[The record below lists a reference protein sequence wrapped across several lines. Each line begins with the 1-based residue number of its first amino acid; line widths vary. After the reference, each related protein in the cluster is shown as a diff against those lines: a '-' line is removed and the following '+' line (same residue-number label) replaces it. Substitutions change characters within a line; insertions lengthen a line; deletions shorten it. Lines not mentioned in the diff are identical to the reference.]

1 MKMKKVLAAMLGAV
15 MVAGCLTGCGGSSTG
30 SSTSPESSAESEGTF
45 DSAKAITVV
54 SREDG
59 SGTRGAFI
67 ELFGIEEKDA
77 DGKKVDKTISTA
89 EETNSTAVMITS
101 VEGNENAVGYI
112 SLGALKNSVKAV
124 KIDGV
129 EPTTDN
135 VKNGTYKVARP
146 FNIAVKD
153 DVNDA
158 AKDFISFI
166 MSKEGQEVINE
177 AGYIG
182 SDDAKEYKATEA
194 TGDIVVGGSTSVSPV
209 MEKLIEA
216 YEKVN
221 SNVKIDLQQSDS
233 TSGMTGTIEGVLDIG
248 MASREL
254 KDEEASELTATTIA
268 MDGIAVIVNKNNDI
282 TELTA
287 DQVKGMYTGT
297 ITDWADVK

>member
-1 MKMKKVLAAMLGAV
+1 MKKSKKVVAAMLIATTVITG
-15 MVAGCLTGCGGSSTG
+15 LTACGKDS
-30 SSTSPESSAESEGTF
+30 SEGGNKSTKI
-45 DSAKAITVV
+45 SVIT
-54 SREDG
+54 RESG

>member
-1 MKMKKVLAAMLGAV
+1 MKKSKKVIAAML
-15 MVAGCLTGCGGSSTG
+15 VAATFVTGLTACGKDSSEGGSKSTKI
-30 SSTSPESSAESEGTF
+30 SVITRES
-45 DSAKAITVV
+45 
-54 SREDG
+54 G

-77 DGKKVDKTISTA
+77 DGNKVDKTISTA

-101 VEGNENAVGYI
+101 VEGNQNAIGYI
-112 SLGALKNSVKAV
+112 SLGALKDSVKAV

-129 EPTTDN
+129 EATTEN

-153 DVNDA
+153 DASEA

-166 MSKEGQEVINE
+166 MSSEGQDIINE
-177 AGYIG
+177 EGYIG
-182 SDDAKEYKATEA
+182 SDDAEAYKASDVS
-194 TGDIVVGGSTSVSPV
+194 GNIVVGGSTSVSPV

-221 SNVKIDLQQSDS
+221 SNVTIDLQQSDS
-233 TSGMTGTIEGVLDIG
+233 TSGMTGAMEGVLDIG

-254 KDEEASELTATTIA
+254 KDEELSELTPTTIA
-268 MDGIAVIVNKNNDI
+268 MDGIAVIVNTKNEAA
-282 TELTA
+282 ELTS
-287 DQVKGMYTGT
+287 DQVKKIYTGT

>member
-1 MKMKKVLAAMLGAV
+1 MKKSKKVVAAMLIATTVITG
-15 MVAGCLTGCGGSSTG
+15 LTACGKDS
-30 SSTSPESSAESEGTF
+30 SEGGNKSTKI
-45 DSAKAITVV
+45 SVIT
-54 SREDG
+54 RESG

-77 DGKKVDKTISTA
+77 NGKKVDKTISTA